1 MRFLPAEGT
10 GRVTIVQR
18 FAHLWRSLVWAYD
31 WAGEAAGTTRILC
44 QAAFELALL
53 RPLRFQA
60 LGGPREV
67 KPRTAK
73 IAKKSGR
80 VSKIGSVNSL
90 APRQDVW
97 HYPVFPSK
105 IPTGV
110 CAP

>member
-44 QAAFELALL
+44 QAAFELAPAAPFAVPGF
-53 RPLRFQA
+53 RR
-60 LGGPREV
+60 PREV

-73 IAKKSGR
+73 VAKKSGR
-80 VSKIGSVNSL
+80 VHKKGSVNSL
-90 APRQDVW
+90 AQRQDVW
-97 HYPVFPSK
+97 HYPVLP
-105 IPTGV
+105 
-110 CAP
+110 